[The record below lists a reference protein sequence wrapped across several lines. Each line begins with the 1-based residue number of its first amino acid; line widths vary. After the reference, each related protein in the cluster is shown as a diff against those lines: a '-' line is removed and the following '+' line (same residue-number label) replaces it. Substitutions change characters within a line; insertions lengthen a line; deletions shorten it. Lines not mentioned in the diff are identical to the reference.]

1 MSRAETLRAITS
13 RSATPEN
20 QGHRDARALMER
32 TGGVDALGEMHDT
45 FTKLLETRP
54 KAGRIDVVRGDVEST
69 FALVESVIDNSA

>member
-1 MSRAETLRAITS
+1 
-13 RSATPEN
+13 
-20 QGHRDARALMER
+20 MER